1 MSVLFFILNE
11 TSFSWLW
18 SSHIS
23 AADIKECMQKIQLL
37 KYGEETFFNGSIML
51 KAYSSGL
58 DIGSCNWT
66 IHSPRRSISYLSSS
80 LFMSACW
87 KGFDYMSLLGNDLV
101 LFSDLSS
108 LSSIDISG
116 TESQGIKDINMT
128 GDSDFS
134 PSIASTCR

>member
-1 MSVLFFILNE
+1 
-11 TSFSWLW
+11 
-18 SSHIS
+18 
-23 AADIKECMQKIQLL
+23 MQKIQLL

-51 KAYSSGL
+51 KPYSSGL

-116 TESQGIKDINMT
+116 TESQGIRDINMT